1 MAESENLGAVLRQ
14 HGKRLEAALGLD
26 ASTARIEVQCLLQH
40 VLNVNRAY
48 LLTHPE
54 RILNAD
60 ESARYL
66 SLFERRL
73 RGYPIAYLLGVR
85 EFFGLDFSVTDATL
99 IPRADTE
106 LLVETALHHLPEQ
119 GSLLDLG
126 TGSGAIALSIA
137 HQRPDAVVVA
147 VDASQAALKVARDNA
162 LRLNLSHVRL
172 QESDW
177 FSQLPCERFD
187 LIVSNPPYIE
197 EGDIHLSQGDV
208 RFEPLS
214 ALASGKDGL
223 DDIRR
228 IVACAREYLN
238 AGGWLMFEHGYDQ
251 AARVRELLLQAGFG
265 EVSSLRDLAGIER
278 VTIGRA

>member
-14 HGKRLEAALGLD
+14 HGMRLETALGLD

-54 RILNAD
+54 RILDAC
-60 ESARYL
+60 ESDRYL

-126 TGSGAIALSIA
+126 TGSGAIALSVA

-147 VDASQAALKVARDNA
+147 VDASPSALQVARDNA

-177 FSQLPCERFD
+177 FSQLPGERFD

-228 IVACAREYLN
+228 IVACAREHLN

-251 AARVRELLLQAGFG
+251 AARVRELLLCAGFG
-265 EVSSLRDLAGIER
+265 EVSSHRDLAGIER